1 MSTDILKKHIFLI
14 FIIILPILCFITR
27 KISKPLYSNPL
38 QVLNDKSFF
47 GKVELKYSSEEELI
61 NMRENNNTR
70 LFIKATH
77 DSIFLYFTFSKY
89 KYYDDYSKSFMINL
103 KINKSSLTYNDNNS
117 ILYSDYFEIN
127 SKIIKIRENR
137 IFHFYSKNIDFPLN
151 NISFLYIKN
160 YGSFI
165 CTLFFDDFN
174 LTLDL
179 KKEVFT
185 YKFYYLILCI
195 IDILILC
202 FIFNTDFWKYNF
214 QNIYELFTYII
225 WSKVTLINFTHIYEL
240 FQISFPLLK
249 LINFYPHLLIYGEII
264 LSISDIFSITL
275 IVSYILISIPFTF
288 FKIEIEKNYLYCFS
302 NQIIDNEIVI
312 KEPKKKYNKNQV
324 LFLLLS
330 IFNLSSSI
338 YIQAFPL
345 ILVLI
350 ISIIKQLNKR
360 EVICNNDKIFYLNFY
375 FYSTA
380 IYFYYLF
387 ISNLGDLYKRKPT
400 YALFPL
406 ILIIALYSLLS
417 FIIKKEYKIKKA
429 MIKDFERLKKIDKE
443 SCSICL
449 RNFNY
454 DENKNKKYFVK
465 ISEEENI
472 HRTICNHYFHEKC
485 IFNWRKYG
493 SVCPICKTP
502 LEILDY
508 YFFFDDTPC
517 IYQPD
522 WI

>member
-1 MSTDILKKHIFLI
+1 MSTDILKKNKFLI
-14 FIIILPILCFITR
+14 FIVILPFICFFTR

-38 QVLNDKSFF
+38 IELNDKSFF
-47 GKVELKYSSEEELI
+47 GKVQLKYSSEDELI
-61 NMRENNNTR
+61 DLRENNNTR
-70 LFIKATH
+70 LFIKATY
-77 DSIFLYFTFSKY
+77 DSIILYFTFSKY
-89 KYYDDYSKSFMINL
+89 KYYDDYKKSFTINI
-103 KINKSSLTYNDNNS
+103 KVNNSTIINNNNS
-117 ILYSDYFEIN
+117 IFYSDFFTNSPKLVKIKGNGLFNIN
-127 SKIIKIRENR
+127 
-137 IFHFYSKNIDFPLN
+137 SKNIDIPLY
-151 NISFLYIKN
+151 NISFHYLKN
-160 YGSFI
+160 NGSFI
-165 CTLFFDDFN
+165 CTLFFDDFD
-174 LTLDL
+174 LSLDL
-179 KKEVFT
+179 KKEMFS
-185 YKFYYLILCI
+185 YKFYYLIICI
-195 IDILILC
+195 IDILIHC
-202 FIFNTDFWKYNF
+202 AIFSSDFWRYNY

-225 WSKVTLINFTHIYEL
+225 WSKVTLINFTHIIEL
-240 FQISFPLLK
+240 FQVGFPILK
-249 LINFYPHLLIYGEII
+249 LINFYPHLLIYGEFI
-264 LSISDIFSITL
+264 LSISDILSIL
-275 IVSYILISIPFTF
+275 LNASYITISIPLTF
-288 FKIEIEKNYLYCFS
+288 LKIEIERNYLYCFS
-302 NQIIDNEIVI
+302 NQIVDNEIVI
-312 KEPKKKYNKNQV
+312 KEAKKKYNQNNI

-338 YIQAFPL
+338 YIQAIPL

-360 EVICNNDKIFYLNFY
+360 EAICNNDKIFYINFY

-380 IYFYYLF
+380 LYFYYLF

-400 YALFPL
+400 YAVFPL
-406 ILIIALYSLLS
+406 ILIIALYVILS

-465 ISEEENI
+465 ISEEDNI
-472 HRTICNHYFHEKC
+472 HKTICNHYFHEKC

-493 SVCPICKTP
+493 NVCPICKTP